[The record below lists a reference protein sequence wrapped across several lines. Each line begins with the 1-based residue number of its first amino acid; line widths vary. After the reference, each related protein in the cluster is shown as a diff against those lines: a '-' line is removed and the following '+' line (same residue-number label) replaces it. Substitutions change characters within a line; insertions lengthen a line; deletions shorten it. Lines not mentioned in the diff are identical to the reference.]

1 MSRRLLRLI
10 RLIIA
15 VAIVMTLCIAGVD
28 ARIQSAEGQESEEL
42 EPEPRP
48 TSTWALDAPILLIDN
63 YRRDRGDF
71 TAGVRVATPLWYS
84 SLWWRFQLGLR
95 IFGQANIS
103 PRFTTHTNLGL
114 QAGLRVL
121 FFSFWSIEAYI
132 GPRVGFQTGSEGSV
146 GTSGMG
152 TTIAYLFHP
161 WSDNRQR
168 LRLGVEWGR
177 LSPMVLGDAPRLR
190 HRGIFFGFEVSF

>member
-1 MSRRLLRLI
+1 MCDRSLRLI
-10 RLIIA
+10 RLTIA
-15 VAIVMTLCIAGVD
+15 TAILIMLCAAGVD
-28 ARIQSAEGQESEEL
+28 ARAQGSGAQDGDEEVERES
-42 EPEPRP
+42 
-48 TSTWALDAPILLIDN
+48 TASWTLDIPVLLIDN

-71 TAGVRVATPLWYS
+71 TTGLRLATPLWYS

-95 IFGQANIS
+95 FFGQANIS
-103 PRFTTHTNLGL
+103 PRLTTHANLGL
-114 QAGLRVL
+114 QAGVRIL
-121 FFSFWSIEAYI
+121 FFSFWSVEAYL

-168 LRLGVEWGR
+168 LRLGVEWSR
-177 LSPMVLGDAPRLR
+177 LSPMVLGDSPTLR
-190 HRGIFFGFEVSF
+190 HRGIFAGFEVSF